1 MAHGLLLTIPEA
13 RPFLSFS
20 EQTLMPYWSGL
31 QTLLEQ
37 YQLDH
42 NVQTLLRAVHDAF
55 DFAHHED
62 TLKSIKP
69 KSEQARI
76 LTLMLQDVGSCCD
89 FIQSYAGNDSEF
101 CASSSSFS
109 LVFVNMLFS
118 GKRTLKNIGDG
129 PEEKIKDLSDVLV
142 KRRTA
147 FLDQATIST
156 QITAFQILDS
166 VVQISTLLS
175 NVGR

>member
-1 MAHGLLLTIPEA
+1 
-13 RPFLSFS
+13 
-20 EQTLMPYWSGL
+20 MPYSSGS

-42 NVQTLLRAVHDAF
+42 NVQTLLRAMHDAF

-69 KSEQARI
+69 ESEQARI

-89 FIQSYAGNDSEF
+89 FIQSYAGKDSQF
-101 CASSSSFS
+101 CASSSYFS
-109 LVFVNMLFS
+109 LAFVNMLFS

-129 PEEKIKDLSDVLV
+129 PEEKIKELSSVLV
-142 KRRTA
+142 KRRTD
-147 FLDQATIST
+147 FLDRATIST
-156 QITAFQILDS
+156 QITAFQILDG
-166 VVQISTLLS
+166 VVKISAQIS
-175 NVGR
+175 NVGRWSLMASGLQIQ